1 MNLRV
6 FARANGIEKADE
18 KEEWILQWPIVLLIA
33 LAALVIGSAAGY
45 FYRKNGCMQIIDG
58 SNTGYPEL
66 SESLIRISGRSD
78 PGLIQ
83 TNPER
88 PAQPPAPIGPEP
100 EHGYCWYFQQTA
112 LAQQSGDIGAAHDF
126 ASEALRSGLHP
137 TYASD
142 LAPLVLAFLQSADF
156 ENAEAMLSNN
166 QVGSN
171 DWNYLCG
178 YWKTHLTDNN
188 GDSLKSFYHDHN
200 CR

>member
-1 MNLRV
+1 MH
-6 FARANGIEKADE
+6 
-18 KEEWILQWPIVLLIA
+18 
-33 LAALVIGSAAGY
+33 AGY
-45 FYRKNGCMQIIDG
+45 
-58 SNTGYPEL
+58 PAL

-78 PGLIQ
+78 PELIL
-83 TNPER
+83 TNPDT

-100 EHGYCWYFQQTA
+100 EHGYCRYFQQTT
-112 LAQQSGDIGAAHDF
+112 LAQQTGDIDAAHDF
-126 ASEALRSGLHP
+126 ASEALHRDLHP

-178 YWKTHLTDNN
+178 YWKNHLPESNN
-188 GDSLKSFYHDHN
+188 DGLKSFYRDHN